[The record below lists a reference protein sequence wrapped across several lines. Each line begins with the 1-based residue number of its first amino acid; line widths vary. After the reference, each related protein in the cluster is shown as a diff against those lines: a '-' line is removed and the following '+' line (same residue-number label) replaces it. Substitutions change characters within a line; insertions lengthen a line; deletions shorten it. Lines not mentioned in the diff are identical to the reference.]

1 MWNQLGAVLLFA
13 SVPVYGTSDT
23 SNPLT
28 QGNSTSPWPNS
39 VYSNGTDTSNPV
51 VAAGSKS
58 NQTSPPWYPSPW
70 GEGLGDW
77 EAAYARAR
85 SIVSQ
90 MTLPEK
96 INLTTGVGWEL
107 ERCVGQNGAIP
118 RLGIPS
124 MCMQDSPTGVRDT
137 DYNSVFPMGVNVA
150 ATWDRG
156 MAYARGQG
164 MGYEHKH
171 KGSTVQL
178 GPVVGP
184 LGRVPEGG
192 RNWEGFA
199 PDPVLSGV
207 LFGETISGIQSQNV
221 VACGKHFI
229 GYEQEHFRTT
239 GDYAEYHVNEA
250 YSANIDDVTMHEMYL
265 WPWMDGVR
273 AGMGSVM
280 CAYNQIN
287 NSYACQNSYMLN
299 KLLKAELGFQ
309 GFVMSDWSAQMSGV
323 SSALA
328 GLDMTMP
335 GDIAFDSGTSYW
347 GSNLTVAVLNGTVP
361 QWRVDDMAV
370 RIMAAWYYVGVEQN
384 YVPINFASWTLDT
397 YGYEHYVANEG
408 YGLIN
413 EHVDVR
419 NNHGALIRE
428 IGAASA
434 VLLKN
439 VDALPLTGKEKF
451 TGVFGSDAGPNAY
464 GPNGCSDRGCDMGT
478 LGCAWGS
485 GSSNFPYL
493 ITPSFAI
500 ENEINNNG
508 DGIYQAVLDDYAY
521 SQIESVAAQS
531 SVAIVFVNSNS
542 GEGYITVDNNI
553 GDRNNLTLWHDGDA
567 LIKAV
572 SSVCNNTIVVI
583 HSVGA
588 VLMDS
593 FVNNDNVTAIIW
605 AGVPGEESGNS
616 IADVLYG
623 RVNPGGKLPFTM
635 GSSRKDYGADVLYN
649 PNSGQSAPQLDF
661 TEGQFIDYRAFD
673 KGDVTPIYEFG
684 YGKSYTTFSY
694 SDITITKHNAGKY
707 TPTTGSTSAA
717 PVLGHVSD
725 HSSAYTFPDN
735 ITPVPYFIYPY
746 LNSTSLKKSADE
758 SDYGSSDFI
767 PANALNGS
775 PQPRLPSSGVGGN
788 PLLWDVLYTVTATIA
803 NTGKIAGDEVA
814 QLYVGLGGP
823 NDVIRQLRG
832 FERLRIAPGEAA
844 TFTVDLTRRDLSNW
858 DTVSQDWF
866 ISDYDKTI
874 YVGASSR
881 NLPLKETI
889 SDASGFN

>member
-1 MWNQLGAVLLFA
+1 MWNQLGVLLLA
-13 SVPVYGTSDT
+13 AVPVIGRSDT

-28 QGNSTSPWPNS
+28 QGNDTAPWPNS
-39 VYSNGTDTSNPV
+39 VYSNATDTSNPV

-85 SIVSQ
+85 SIVSK
-90 MTLPEK
+90 MTLTEK
-96 INLTTGVGWEL
+96 VNLTTGVGWEL
-107 ERCVGQNGAIP
+107 ERCVGQNGAVP

-124 MCMQDSPTGVRDT
+124 MCMQDSPVGVRDT

-156 MAYARGQG
+156 MAYTRGQG

-171 KGSTVQL
+171 KGSNVQL
-178 GPVVGP
+178 GPVTGP

-221 VACGKHFI
+221 IACGKHFI
-229 GYEQEHFRTT
+229 GYEQEHFRSA
-239 GDYAEYHVNEA
+239 GNGFVYQVNES
-250 YSANIDDVTMHEMYL
+250 YSANLDDVTMHEMYL

-280 CAYNQIN
+280 CSYNQIN
-287 NSYACQNSYMLN
+287 NSYACQNSYVLN

-323 SSALA
+323 ASALA

-370 RIMAAWYYVGVEQN
+370 RIMAAWYYVGVENN
-384 YVPINFASWTLDT
+384 YVPINFDSWTLDT
-397 YGYEHYVANEG
+397 YGYEHYYANEG
-408 YGLIN
+408 YGVIN

-419 NNHGALIRE
+419 NNHGAMIRE

-485 GSSNFPYL
+485 GTANFPYL
-493 ITPSFAI
+493 ITPGFAI
-500 ENEINNNG
+500 ENEIYNHG
-508 DGIYQAVLDDYAY
+508 DGMYQAVLDDYAY
-521 SQIESVAAQS
+521 SQAESVASQA
-531 SVAIVFVNSNS
+531 SVSIVFVNSNS
-542 GEGYITVDNNI
+542 GEGYISVDGNI
-553 GDRNNLTLWHDGDA
+553 GDRNNLTIWNDGDA

-583 HSVGA
+583 HSVGP
-588 VLMDS
+588 VLLDS

-616 IADVLYG
+616 IVDVLYG
-623 RVNPGGKLPFTM
+623 KVNPGGKLPFTM
-635 GSSRKDYGADVLYN
+635 GSSRKDYGADVLYK
-649 PNSGQSAPQLDF
+649 PNSGESAPQLDF

-673 KGDVTPIYEFG
+673 KGGVTPIYEFG
-684 YGKSYTTFSY
+684 YGQSYTTFSY
-694 SDITITKHNAGKY
+694 SDITIKKHNVGKY
-707 TPTTGSTSAA
+707 TPTKGSTSAA
-717 PVLGHVSD
+717 PVLGKVSSD
-725 HSSAYTFPDN
+725 ASEYTFPED

-758 SDYGSSDFI
+758 SDYGVSGSI
-767 PANALNGS
+767 PANSHNGS
-775 PQPRLPSSGVGGN
+775 PQPRLPASGVGGN
-788 PLLWDVLYTVTATIA
+788 PLLWDVLYTVTAKVT
-803 NTGKIAGDEVA
+803 NTGKVAGDEVA

-823 NDVIRQLRG
+823 NDAIRQLRG
-832 FERLRIAPGEAA
+832 FERLSIAPGKTA

-858 DTVSQDWF
+858 DTASQDWF
-866 ISDYDKTI
+866 ISDYKKTV

-881 NLPLKETI
+881 NLPLKTVI
-889 SDASGFN
+889 SGASAFN